1 MHTSN
6 KRSLTETFPILDV
19 GDSKRLA
26 VDQTQVQIA
35 GSPTHQLR
43 FQQREYHFG
52 ELSLVVKCRAL
63 PSIHFDDYVASGED
77 SSGLDIWEAA
87 SAVCDFLVKYL
98 SAFQDLPGIRVIE
111 LGAGAGLP
119 SLVAAKLG
127 CNVTLT
133 DFDPNALELAR
144 ENVKLNFL
152 ENWCSV
158 SSLDVQADLAK
169 DSQLT
174 EEGYDVV
181 CAADILYASMMARPT
196 VSMVARLLKPNG
208 VLLIAHQP
216 RFTITLD
223 HNEGRAVMEEIDTP
237 WAEFLKVCSE
247 FKFQHKKLGEY
258 IGNEPSGI
266 LLFAISRDKD
276 RLQTMSAENM

>member
-1 MHTSN
+1 MYTSK
-6 KRSLTETFPILDV
+6 KRSSTETPPTNLDA

-26 VDQTQVQIA
+26 VDQTQVQMA
-35 GSPTHQLR
+35 GSPTTCSHQLR
-43 FQQREYHFG
+43 FQQREYRFG

-63 PSIHFDDYVASGED
+63 PSVNFDDYVASGED

-98 SAFQDLPGIRVIE
+98 SVFQDLPSIRVIE
-111 LGAGAGLP
+111 LGAGLP

-127 CNVTLT
+127 CDVTLT

-152 ENWCSV
+152 EKWCSV
-158 SSLDVQADLAK
+158 LSLDVQADLAK
-169 DSQLT
+169 TSQLT

-196 VSMVARLLKPNG
+196 VSMVARLLKPKG

-216 RFTITLD
+216 RFTEYGGMGEETM
-223 HNEGRAVMEEIDTP
+223 GRG
-237 WAEFLKVCSE
+237 W
-247 FKFQHKKLGEY
+247 LG
-258 IGNEPSGI
+258 IGVASGHVGSGDWGHLAATHHGRGTARLCGTGGILPSGI
-266 LLFAISRDKD
+266 SGGPGRS
-276 RLQTMSAENM
+276 TT